1 MRMQDSKRAVVPIGN
16 LLLVSGCLAGLS
28 ALGGCSPRVAV
39 PPSQLPEI
47 SAAISRSPSE
57 GIRVATAHGHEKL
70 AGGLSSV
77 ELEQD
82 SAETGLR
89 SLTLPGPVWASR
101 VGDDL
106 VLTYESDSRELPG
119 VSVYGGSYKQTHFPL
134 ASVRSTKVTAY
145 GSPLSRGV
153 LGGILLAIGTPSLA
167 LGGYFLGGSIDAGG
181 RRDGELVV
189 GPFLVLSIPALVVG
203 LGTAIP
209 GIYLIATSGA
219 PERPSGLPYDT
230 ARATPRHVQGLDA
243 PVVSRAGFVF

>member
-1 MRMQDSKRAVVPIGN
+1 MRRQGERRAAGAG
-16 LLLVSGCLAGLS
+16 LLVALV

-57 GIRVATAHGHEKL
+57 GIRVETAHGHEKL

-82 SAETGLR
+82 SRETGLR
-89 SLTLPGPVWASR
+89 SVTLPGPVWASR

-106 VLTYESDSRELPG
+106 VLTYESDSRTLPG
-119 VSVYGGSYKQTHFPL
+119 VPVYGGSYKQAHFPL

-145 GSPLSRGV
+145 GAPLSRGV
-153 LGGILLAIGTPSLA
+153 FGGILLAIGIPSLT
-167 LGGYFLGGSIDAGG
+167 LGGYLLGSSIAAGSS
-181 RRDGELVV
+181 RDGELVV
-189 GPFLVLSIPALVVG
+189 GPLLALSVPALVVG

-209 GIYLIATSGA
+209 GIYLLATSG
-219 PERPSGLPYDT
+219 PHERPRGLPYDT
-230 ARATPRHVQGLDA
+230 ARATPKHVQGLDA
-243 PVVSRAGFVF
+243 PVVSRAGLVF